1 MKKKQKEKGK
11 RRKQTTTTD
20 HTITSLSDLQHDE
33 LSGGSDETSLDK
45 SSSDEDENEG
55 LGDGNMGRS
64 RDDLFSK

>member
-20 HTITSLSDLQHDE
+20 HTISSLSDLQHDE
-33 LSGGSDETSLDK
+33 LSGGSDETLLDK

-55 LGDGNMGRS
+55 LGDGNIGRS